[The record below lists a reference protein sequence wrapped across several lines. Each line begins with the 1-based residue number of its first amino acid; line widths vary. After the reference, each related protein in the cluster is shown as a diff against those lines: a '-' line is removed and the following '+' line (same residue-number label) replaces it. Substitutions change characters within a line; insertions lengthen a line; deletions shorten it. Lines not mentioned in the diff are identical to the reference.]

1 LVLPVDDFMFSL
13 CLQGND
19 TAGTVTSFVFLVVA
33 IHQPEQVSFVWCTN
47 HDKPRL
53 TNFISKISAD
63 TKP

>member
-1 LVLPVDDFMFSL
+1 MILFSL

-19 TAGTVTSFVFLVVA
+19 TADRMTSFVFLVLA
-33 IHQPEQVSFVWCTN
+33 IHQPERVSLVWCTD
-47 HDKPRL
+47 HDKRRL